1 MRNTVSIR
9 PCGPE
14 DAAALSLIGGATFLE
29 TFAHDI
35 DGADILAHCQGPHG
49 VSTYAKYLA
58 DAESRCW
65 LAEIAETGSPIG
77 YQLLTT
83 PDLPIDIL
91 PGDIELKRIYIF
103 SNFHGGGLA
112 RRLMDTAIAEAR
124 AMGKKRLLLGV
135 YAENP
140 RAIAF
145 YTKMGFEMAGE
156 RWFTVG
162 RREFY
167 DKVMARAL

>member
-1 MRNTVSIR
+1 MSDTISIR
-9 PCGPE
+9 LCGAE

-29 TFAHDI
+29 TFADSI
-35 DGADILAHCQGPHG
+35 DGPDIIAHCQGPHG
-49 VSTYAKYLA
+49 VAAYAGYLA
-58 DAESRCW
+58 DPESRCW
-65 LAEIAETGSPIG
+65 LAEISETGSPIG
-77 YQLLTT
+77 YQLLTV
-83 PDLPIDIL
+83 PDLPVDIV

-103 SNFHGGGLA
+103 SNYHGGGLA
-112 RRLMDTAIAEAR
+112 RRLMETAIEEAR
-124 AMGKKRLLLGV
+124 AMGRKRLLLGV

-162 RREFY
+162 TRDFY